1 MAAAAKAKA
10 DPFKCDA
17 GYSPDTIY
25 AENMFFIAEDRCNK
39 LQAKKKARTVK
50 EHEARLEKV
59 MKEIQDDGILEKK
72 HENHAAKV
80 QGYYLGGRRADKVV
94 KKTETS

>member
-1 MAAAAKAKA
+1 LAAAAKAKA

-59 MKEIQDDGILEKK
+59 MKEIQDDGILEKNMK
-72 HENHAAKV
+72 TMPQRCKGITSA
-80 QGYYLGGRRADKVV
+80 GGGPTKW
-94 KKTETS
+94 